1 MTHPAAL
8 PRPMPLAALLAAG
21 SLALL
26 SACASTPPP
35 TAEMAVGRA
44 AVERAAG
51 PAAADAPVE
60 MAAARDKLTRA
71 NAAFADKDYA
81 LARRLANEAEAD
93 ATLAEAQSR
102 SVRSSRALAEVR
114 DGARV
119 LRQETVRQ

>member
-71 NAAFADKDYA
+71 NAAFADKNYA
-81 LARRLANEAEAD
+81 LARQLANEAEAD

-119 LRQETVRQ
+119 LREETTRQ